1 MRPAAAAAAAA
12 TAGVVNNTFMPAFT
26 ATSDASS
33 QIKQGIG
40 PELPRPNPVRIP
52 TRRELASYGIKLP
65 SQRIAEQEQRNR
77 GDEPQPEP
85 VSNPQE
91 EDEALQEAALR
102 QAFAE
107 QQSQRYGEEYQQEE
121 YQQDDEDAQR
131 EAELGQAFAAQQ
143 QARYGVE
150 EPQPD
155 PEPAP
160 VTRPVDTRQAYSFSP
175 MADLVDDGPTEPLFT
190 LSPQLEDSIEQ
201 ESELED
207 DVPFGQF
214 EPEVPAYQAPRPQT
228 NPAPGYQ
235 PQQTYQPPVQQQPP
249 APAMDSLIHP
259 FLMRND
265 MPLQKPTTPLP
276 TLDLLTEAPKE
287 VEPVDTFAL
296 EQKARLVEASL
307 ADYRVKADVVDIL
320 PGPVITRFEL
330 DLAPGVKAA
339 RISNLSRDLAR
350 SLSTSAVR
358 VVEVIPGKPYV
369 GLELPNVKR
378 QTVYLR
384 EVLDCPAFRDNPS
397 PLAIVLGKDIAGQ
410 PVVADLAKMPHLL
423 VAGTTGSGKSVG
435 VNAMILSILYKATPK
450 EVRFIMIDPKMLEL
464 SVYEGIPHLLT
475 DVVTDMKDAANALRW
490 CVAEM
495 ERRYKLMSALGVR
508 NLAGYNERVDQAEAM
523 GRPIPDPFWKP
534 SDSMDITPPVL
545 EKEPYIVVMVDEFAD
560 LIMTVGKRWKS

>member
-1 MRPAAAAAAAA
+1 MPPNPLLSGLRASDDDFPLAEPAPVVTDIPVMPKAAVQAPVTVAPTAPASINQHPLTPAPPQDTPPLYSFELPEETPAPRTTRVTEPYREEHEPRLGDWQTPVTPKPEPSPFDFSAAQRDSDDVIGSTGFSAREVVRPAAAAAAAA

-214 EPEVPAYQAPRPQT
+214 EPEVPAYQVPRPQT

-276 TLDLLTEAPKE
+276 TLDLLTEAPKRSSRSI
-287 VEPVDTFAL
+287 PSRWNRKRGWWKPAWRIT
-296 EQKARLVEASL
+296 AS
-307 ADYRVKADVVDIL
+307 RPTWSI
-320 PGPVITRFEL
+320 FC
-330 DLAPGVKAA
+330 
-339 RISNLSRDLAR
+339 LAR
-350 SLSTSAVR
+350 SLPASNWIWLLASRPR
-358 VVEVIPGKPYV
+358 VSPTCRAIWPVHCQ
-369 GLELPNVKR
+369 LP
-378 QTVYLR
+378 
-384 EVLDCPAFRDNPS
+384 P
-397 PLAIVLGKDIAGQ
+397 
-410 PVVADLAKMPHLL
+410 
-423 VAGTTGSGKSVG
+423 
-435 VNAMILSILYKATPK
+435 
-450 EVRFIMIDPKMLEL
+450 
-464 SVYEGIPHLLT
+464 
-475 DVVTDMKDAANALRW
+475 
-490 CVAEM
+490 CVWW
-495 ERRYKLMSALGVR
+495 R
-508 NLAGYNERVDQAEAM
+508 
-523 GRPIPDPFWKP
+523 
-534 SDSMDITPPVL
+534 
-545 EKEPYIVVMVDEFAD
+545 
-560 LIMTVGKRWKS
+560 